1 MGLGDR
7 KFLDQQAARRIE
19 HLALTEGEF
28 LITLEH
34 QQIAQNL
41 GDFERRAGLNL
52 FGIFAVAAD
61 PGFRISSAL
70 SPGEGVLNFCFP
82 FLFRYPA
89 PPPPPHNFR
98 LYTEYL
104 PARSAD
110 ATQA

>member
-41 GDFERRAGLNL
+41 GDFERRTGLNL
-52 FGIFAVAAD
+52 FGIFAVAAV
-61 PGFRISSAL
+61 FAFMISFIPHE
-70 SPGEGVLNFCFP
+70 PGEVLVFCWY
-82 FLFRYPA
+82 LLLA
-89 PPPPPHNFR
+89 LPPKSRDISIF
-98 LYTEYL
+98 
-104 PARSAD
+104 ARNL
-110 ATQA
+110 